1 MVENK
6 LVKEVYEKLKDRKDI
21 KLTSTMAVENS
32 GFTAD
37 LETFYG
43 ESPKGRFFL
52 CYDEGVDLFV
62 FDAVY
67 SDGSY
72 THWHPWE
79 VEDAVR
85 DIIEFME

>member
-1 MVENK
+1 MIECK
-6 LVKEVYEKLKDRKDI
+6 IVKEVYEKLKDRKDI

-37 LETFYG
+37 LETIYG

-52 CYDEGVDLFV
+52 CYDEGVDMFV